1 MKEKNKK
8 KNKCLS
14 RHHSSIP
21 LPFTS
26 VKKLTLVFGILKFR
40 QLSNNEQEVDDGE
53 VRQALCGDVDLR
65 KDR

>member
-1 MKEKNKK
+1 MKQQVNV
-8 KNKCLS
+8 LLGITAQS
-14 RHHSSIP
+14 HYRP
-21 LPFTS
+21 PG
-26 VKKLTLVFGILKFR
+26 VQKLTLIFGVLKFR